1 MYGTCGYMYC
11 DRSAAAAMLALLLTL
26 LAASAANPALGG
38 IAVPT
43 AAQHAWQSTMLR
55 TFHHF
60 DICTFTGCEHNSG
73 TEGKGSGPPSAFN
86 VRLSLDPCL
95 PCSLTGA
102 APHEERRAF

>member
-1 MYGTCGYMYC
+1 MYGTRGFCC
-11 DRSAAAAMLALLLTL
+11 SATAAALLLA
-26 LAASAANPALGG
+26 LAASAAGPAVGG
-38 IAVPT
+38 IVVPT

-86 VRLSLDPCL
+86 VRRSSLPVPSSPHRKTDRRTPRLLSIAE
-95 PCSLTGA
+95 TG
-102 APHEERRAF
+102 